1 MRLASGTGGVSE
13 VVEWDFTLPSVTPEL
28 PGLDC
33 EPAALPSLDSF
44 RAIPGAIGD
53 AMVYC
58 IGCGEPMT
66 LDAALAHGCP
76 LPPAGRL

>member
-1 MRLASGTGGVSE
+1 MARGGD
-13 VVEWDFTLPSVTPEL
+13 WDFTLPGEVPAPAATPEVN
-28 PGLDC
+28 
-33 EPAALPSLDSF
+33 SLDSF
-44 RAIPGAIGD
+44 RAIPGTIGD

-66 LDAALAHGCP
+66 LDAALGHGCA